1 MTIREI
7 AIAFGFEVDKASE
20 KNVEKT
26 VGKLK
31 SMATKALSAIGI
43 GFSLVQMNKLIEEWH
58 SVNKVL
64 STVNTELD
72 SQKALQD
79 RITEAAN
86 SCKLN
91 YGDMCK
97 YVTSLVKTGSGFFST
112 AEDAADFLQLA
123 NQSFQVAG
131 ATESQIASLNS
142 VLTTTFNTGKLSA
155 GGFNT
160 IMQNSPDIINYLSKS
175 LGVSERQV
183 KALGLSGS
191 ITAKQLYAAFK
202 NSADGISASYE
213 NMRMTIS
220 DVLRVIKNEF
230 GTWLYQTDEGLQLT
244 QTIGK
249 IMLRTFRG
257 FLGVLKAV
265 SNALERLTN
274 LFGSTERAL
283 LFLAAAVTAIIVA
296 FKWKQIVAGVKAIQ
310 AALSSGPLLIVLAIV
325 AAVMALVA
333 IIDDLIAFVNGDDS
347 LIGGLF
353 EKLGIDAEGLRK
365 SLEQLFGVFKQVFG
379 TILSLVG
386 KIISSVMPILQ
397 KLLQAYFDIQQ
408 KIWGVQA
415 QIIQKALE
423 IIIELVEMLIPI
435 IDMVL
440 ELLDPILEIV
450 MLIVDVVMMLI
461 DAVMALIKPLL
472 ELISAILKPIMAI
485 VKVLVGMLEGQLGQA
500 FKFISNVVNNLIA
513 GPLRG
518 LLDFL
523 GQIIKFISAVF
534 TGDWETAWKALGNIP
549 IAIINSI
556 IGAFEGMINFFI
568 GMINGIT
575 SALSSLWTWIGIPG
589 IPEIPDVSLGRIS
602 YLAQGGY
609 VGANNPMPVVIGDNK
624 QEGEIVSPVS
634 KMKATVLD
642 ALKVFTGGAAGR
654 RKNEAA
660 QTLEQQSITKNVT
673 QNVNIYNTFEGSK
686 DVQKTTSTAM
696 RQSSRDITS
705 ELANA
710 LAYAR

>member
-7 AIAFGFEVDKASE
+7 AIAFGFEVDSASE
-20 KNVEKT
+20 KKAEQT
-26 VGKLK
+26 IGKLK

-43 GFSLVQMNKLIEEWH
+43 GFSLVQMNKLVEEWY

-64 STVNTELD
+64 NTVNTELG

-91 YGDMCK
+91 YADMCN
-97 YVTSLVKTGSGFFST
+97 YVTDLVKTGSGFFST

-123 NQSFQVAG
+123 NQAFQVAG
-131 ATESQIASLNS
+131 ATESQIASLNG

-160 IMQNSPDIINYLSKS
+160 IMQASPDIIEYLSKS

-191 ITAKQLYAAFK
+191 ITAKQLYTAFR

-220 DVLRVIKNEF
+220 DALRVIRNEF

-244 QTIGK
+244 NSIAK
-249 IMLRTFRG
+249 IMLRAFRG
-257 FLGVLKAV
+257 LLGVLKALV
-265 SNALERLTN
+265 NSFDRLVN
-274 LFGSTERAL
+274 LLGSARRAAL
-283 LFLAAAVTAIIVA
+283 LVASAVGAIVVA
-296 FKWKQIVAGVKAIQ
+296 FKYDKIVAGIKAIGQ
-310 AALSSGPLLIVLAIV
+310 ALAAGGGKVLLVV
-325 AAVMALVA
+325 AAILLCIAVL
-333 IIDDLIAFVNGDDS
+333 DDLIAFANGDDS
-347 LIGGLF
+347 FIGGLF
-353 EKLGIDAEGLRK
+353 EKMGIDAEELRQTLK
-365 SLEQLFGVFKQVFG
+365 ELFDTLKQALG
-379 TILSLVG
+379 TLLTMVG
-386 KIISSVMPILQ
+386 KIIKAILPTLQ
-397 KLLQAYFDIQQ
+397 KLL
-408 KIWGVQA
+408 
-415 QIIQKALE
+415 KAFLE
-423 IIIELVEMLIPI
+423 IMSKIAQFQLTIATKAWEIVIELLEMLIPI
-435 IDMVL
+435 IEMIL
-440 ELLDPILEIV
+440 ELLDPILDVV
-450 MLIVDVVMMLI
+450 MILVDVVMLLV
-461 DAVMALIKPLL
+461 DAVMALLKPLL
-472 ELISAILKPIMAI
+472 ELIGAILKPILAI
-485 VKVLVGMLEGQLGQA
+485 VKVLVKMLEGSLGQA
-500 FKFISNVVNNLIA
+500 FKFIANVVNNLIA

-556 IGAFEGMINFFI
+556 IGAFEGLINFFI
-568 GMINGIT
+568 GAINGIT

-589 IPEIPDVSLGRIS
+589 IPEIPDVSFGRIS

-609 VGANNPMPVVIGDNK
+609 VGPDNPMPVVIGDNK
-624 QEGEIVSPVS
+624 REGEIVSPVS
-634 KMKATVLD
+634 KMRATVLD
-642 ALKVFTGGAAGR
+642 ALKLFVGSSAGR
-654 RKNEAA
+654 RKNETA
-660 QTLEQQSITKNVT
+660 QTLGQQSITKNVT

-686 DVQKTTSTAM
+686 DVQKTASTAM

>member
-7 AIAFGFEVDKASE
+7 AIAFGFEVDSASE
-20 KNVEKT
+20 KKAEQT
-26 VGKLK
+26 IGKLK

-43 GFSLVQMNKLIEEWH
+43 GFSLVQMNKLVEEWY

-64 STVNTELD
+64 NTVNTELG

-79 RITEAAN
+79 RINEAAN

-91 YGDMCK
+91 YADMCN
-97 YVTSLVKTGSGFFST
+97 YVTDLVKTGSGFFST

-123 NQSFQVAG
+123 NQAFQVAG
-131 ATESQIASLNS
+131 ATESQIASLNG

-160 IMQNSPDIINYLSKS
+160 IMQASPDIIEYLSKS

-191 ITAKQLYAAFK
+191 ITAKQLYTAFR

-220 DVLRVIKNEF
+220 DALRVIRNEF
-230 GTWLYQTDEGLQLT
+230 GTWLYQTDEGLELT
-244 QTIGK
+244 NTIAR
-249 IMLRTFRG
+249 IMVRAFRS
-257 FLGVLKAV
+257 FLGVLKSV
-265 SNALERLTN
+265 SNTLERLTK
-274 LFGSTERAL
+274 LFGSAQRAL
-283 LFLAAAVTAIIVA
+283 LFLATAITAVIAA
-296 FKWKQIVAGVKAIQ
+296 FKWQKITAGLKAIAQ
-310 AALSSGPLLIVLAIV
+310 ALQAVNVKLLLIVGIV
-325 AAVMALVA
+325 LLVIAV
-333 IIDDLIAFVNGDDS
+333 IDDLIAFVNGDDS
-347 LIGGLF
+347 LIGSIF
-353 EKLGIDAEGLRK
+353 EKMGIDAEGLRVALK
-365 SLEQLFGVFKQVFG
+365 QLFDAFKKMFEMIV
-379 TILSLVG
+379 
-386 KIISSVMPILQ
+386 PILQ
-397 KLLQAYFDIQQ
+397 KLISTILP
-408 KIWGVQA
+408 V
-415 QIIQKALE
+415 IQKLMQALFEIISKVVSIVADVLTLVLE
-423 IIIELVEMLIPI
+423 IVVQLLEMLMPLLELVCDILN
-435 IDMVL
+435 
-440 ELLDPILEIV
+440 PILELV
-450 MLIVDVVMMLI
+450 MLIVDAIMLLL

-485 VKVLVGMLEGQLGQA
+485 IKALVSALSGQLGQA
-500 FKFISNVVNNLIA
+500 FKFVADVVNNLIG

-523 GQIIKFISAVF
+523 QQIIKFISAVF

-556 IGAFEGMINFFI
+556 IGAFEGLINFFI
-568 GMINGIT
+568 GAINGIT

-589 IPEIPDVSLGRIS
+589 IPEIPEVSFGRIS

-609 VGANNPMPVVIGDNK
+609 VGPDNPMPVVIGDNK
-624 QEGEIVSPVS
+624 REGEIVSPVS
-634 KMKATVLD
+634 KMRSTVLD
-642 ALKVFTGGAAGR
+642 ALKLFVGSSANR
-654 RKNEAA
+654 RKNETA
-660 QTLEQQSITKNVT
+660 QTLGQQSVTKNVT

-686 DVQKTTSTAM
+686 DVQKTASTAM